1 MKMNK
6 KAAAL
11 GGLAALVAVGGTW
24 AYFNQTAA
32 ITNPFHTEG
41 GYETSV
47 IEHFNPSDGED
58 WKPGVTVNKEVIA
71 SNTGDADVLVRVA
84 MDEVWRRGDED
95 LKLLTSRYGTV
106 FTTVEQEDA
115 EDGLVD
121 RDKTVVG
128 KELNETDWTFN
139 NEDGYWYYNTRLAA
153 KTDSESLLK
162 SVTLASDLDM
172 GKYTNV
178 YAYATHEKDWEELT
192 EEEKNAL
199 NWTPVATEE
208 ELKGPGADAKKDN
221 LSFFVK
227 KGRELDPD
235 AKGYA
240 DANYD
245 LTITI
250 EFVQPTEDAVTE
262 AWGSIGFDQVKELV
276 DGAQPIA

>member
-84 MDEVWRRGDED
+84 MDEVWRRGEDD
-95 LKLLTSRYGTV
+95 LKLLTSRYGEV

-121 RDKTVVG
+121 QDKTVVG
-128 KELNETDWTFN
+128 KELNATDWTFN
-139 NEDGYWYYNTRLAA
+139 PVDGYWYYNTRLAA
-153 KTDSESLLK
+153 KTDSESLLQ

-172 GKYTNV
+172 GKYTDV
-178 YAYATHEKDWEELT
+178 YAYATNEKAWEDLT
-192 EEEKNAL
+192 EEDKNAL
-199 NWTPVATEE
+199 NWTSVATEE
-208 ELKGPGADAKKDN
+208 ELKGPGAEAKKNN

-262 AWGSIGFDQVKELV
+262 AWGSIGFDQVKNLV
-276 DGAQPIA
+276 DEAQPIA

>member
-41 GYETSV
+41 GYETSI

-71 SNTGDADVLVRVA
+71 SNTGDADVLVRVT
-84 MDEVWRRGDED
+84 MDEVWSRGEDD
-95 LKLLTSRYGTV
+95 LKVLTSRNGEV
-106 FTTVEQEDA
+106 FTKVEQADA
-115 EDGLVD
+115 EDGLVEQ
-121 RDKTVVG
+121 DKTVVG
-128 KELNETDWTFN
+128 KELNNTDWTFN
-139 NEDGYWYYNTRLAA
+139 PVDGYWYYNTRLAA

-162 SVTLASDLDM
+162 SVTLANDLDM
-172 GKYTNV
+172 GQYKEVFAYCVTDGENDPLTNWQSV
-178 YAYATHEKDWEELT
+178 E
-192 EEEKNAL
+192 
-199 NWTPVATEE
+199 TEE
-208 ELKGPGADAKKDN
+208 ELKAAGAEAKEAGKY
-221 LSFFVK
+221 FHVK
-227 KGRELDPD
+227 KGNELDPTLR
-235 AKGYA
+235 GYA
-240 DANYD
+240 DADYD
-245 LTITI
+245 LTIKI

-262 AWGSIGFDQVKELV
+262 AWGSIGLEQVKDLV

>member
-71 SNTGDADVLVRVA
+71 SNTGDADVLVRVT
-84 MDEVWRRGDED
+84 MDEVWSRGDED

-121 RDKTVVG
+121 QDKTVVG

-172 GKYTNV
+172 GQYKEV
-178 YAYATHEKDWEELT
+178 FAYCVTDGENDPLTDWQSVE
-192 EEEKNAL
+192 
-199 NWTPVATEE
+199 TEE
-208 ELKGPGADAKKDN
+208 ELKAAGAEAKAEGKY
-221 LSFFVK
+221 FHVK
-227 KGRELDPD
+227 KGKELDPTLQ
-235 AKGYA
+235 GYA

-262 AWGSIGFDQVKELV
+262 AWGSIGFEQVKNLV

>member
-115 EDGLVD
+115 EDGLVE

-172 GKYTNV
+172 GKYKEV
-178 YAYATHEKDWEELT
+178 FAYCVTDGENDPLTDWKSVE
-192 EEEKNAL
+192 
-199 NWTPVATEE
+199 TEE
-208 ELKGPGADAKKDN
+208 ELKAAGAEAKAEGKY
-221 LSFFVK
+221 FHVK
-227 KGRELDPD
+227 KGKELDPTLQ
-235 AKGYA
+235 GYA

-262 AWGSIGFDQVKELV
+262 AWGSIGFDQVKDLV

>member
-71 SNTGDADVLVRVA
+71 SNTGDADVLVRVT

-106 FTTVEQEDA
+106 FTTVEQE
-115 EDGLVD
+115 
-121 RDKTVVG
+121 RC
-128 KELNETDWTFN
+128 
-139 NEDGYWYYNTRLAA
+139 R
-153 KTDSESLLK
+153 
-162 SVTLASDLDM
+162 
-172 GKYTNV
+172 
-178 YAYATHEKDWEELT
+178 
-192 EEEKNAL
+192 
-199 NWTPVATEE
+199 
-208 ELKGPGADAKKDN
+208 
-221 LSFFVK
+221 
-227 KGRELDPD
+227 GRISRS
-235 AKGYA
+235 G
-240 DANYD
+240 
-245 LTITI
+245 
-250 EFVQPTEDAVTE
+250 
-262 AWGSIGFDQVKELV
+262 
-276 DGAQPIA
+276 